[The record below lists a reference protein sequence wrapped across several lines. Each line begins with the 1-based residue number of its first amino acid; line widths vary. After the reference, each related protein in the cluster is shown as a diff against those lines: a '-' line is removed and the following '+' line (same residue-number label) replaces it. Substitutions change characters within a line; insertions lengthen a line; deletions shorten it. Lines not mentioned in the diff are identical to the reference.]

1 MILFLILEHKWR
13 ILNNGD
19 YRTSV
24 TITDTYINV
33 TSVYVVRVWLPRK
46 RRQLYNGVVI
56 FKASEKI
63 VQITD

>member
-1 MILFLILEHKWR
+1 MTHF
-13 ILNNGD
+13 NNGE
-19 YRTSV
+19 YRISV

-63 VQITD
+63 VQIEITD